1 MLGHNILD
9 SGTSS
14 TDKHFE
20 EHMRYNRKES
30 ETWYEEEE
38 KKAQPYL
45 KLIHESSHVFKD
57 SGRERGKKE
66 NNNKKKNKNTAKFNQ
81 CKGQGGVDHVLHSCF
96 FFPSVFC

>member
-66 NNNKKKNKNTAKFNQ
+66 NDKKKKKKKYCQ
-81 CKGQGGVDHVLHSCF
+81 VQ
-96 FFPSVFC
+96 SVQRSRGR

>member
-20 EHMRYNRKES
+20 EYMRYNRKES

-66 NNNKKKNKNTAKFNQ
+66 NDKKKKKKKYCQ
-81 CKGQGGVDHVLHSCF
+81 VQ
-96 FFPSVFC
+96 SVQRSRGR

>member
-20 EHMRYNRKES
+20 EHMQYNRKES

-66 NNNKKKNKNTAKFNQ
+66 NDKKKYCQVQSVQRSSAA
-81 CKGQGGVDHVLHSCF
+81 LMF